1 MRNFERY
8 PRPSQIANSPTNFVC
23 RLYNNEAPS
32 GLWSKWPVSVL
43 YGPFD
48 LCICKINILIRP
60 EWTINP
66 INWMKK
72 SFPFGMDSSPLSS
85 CEFIN
90 AFFFFLNKP
99 KFWKHIRD
107 DIVTKLNWSR
117 RNKFQIDPPPTV
129 LVIVGNG
136 LWSNPFM

>member
-8 PRPSQIANSPTNFVC
+8 PRPSQIENSPTNFVC

-32 GLWSKWPVSVL
+32 GVDQN
-43 YGPFD
+43 GPSPFCMA
-48 LCICKINILIRP
+48 LFICKINILIRFRP
-60 EWTINP
+60 GWTINP

-72 SFPFGMDSSPLSS
+72 SFPFGN
-85 CEFIN
+85 E
-90 AFFFFLNKP
+90 P

-107 DIVTKLNWSR
+107 DIVTKLNWSSP
-117 RNKFQIDPPPTV
+117 NKFQIDPPPPTV

-136 LWSNPFM
+136 LWSNPFISSCSKTKQKFS